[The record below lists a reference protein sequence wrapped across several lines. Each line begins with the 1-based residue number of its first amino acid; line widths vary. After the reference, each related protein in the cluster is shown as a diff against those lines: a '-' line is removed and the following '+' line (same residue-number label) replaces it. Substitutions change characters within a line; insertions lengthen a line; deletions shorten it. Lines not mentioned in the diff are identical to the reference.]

1 MSILVLKLK
10 GKGSGSADYVSVHTF
25 DDVEQA
31 HAFVVANTKPDQKYW
46 EVSSIV
52 DSGELVETYLEALL

>member
-10 GKGSGSADYVSVHTF
+10 GKGNSHADYVSVHSF
-25 DDVEQA
+25 DNLEQA
-31 HAFVVANTKPDQKYW
+31 GAFVVANTKPNQKYW

-52 DSGELVETYLEALL
+52 DSGEVVETYLEALL